1 MSSMSDEKE
10 TLRFTATL
18 TRAPDSASTFIS
30 VPFDI
35 LTVWGTHARVAVKG
49 TLNGIAFR
57 GSIMPYGGVHYLGIR
72 RDLREAI
79 GIKAGDVVEV
89 ELSVDNDPRVIEV
102 PDDFKQALEANPAA
116 KVRWMKLSYSHQ
128 REHIESIESAVK
140 PETRIKRLNDSILR
154 LLGKKK

>member
-1 MSSMSDEKE
+1 MSDEKE

-57 GSIMPYGGVHYLGIR
+57 GSIMPYGGVH
-72 RDLREAI
+72 
-79 GIKAGDVVEV
+79 
-89 ELSVDNDPRVIEV
+89 
-102 PDDFKQALEANPAA
+102 
-116 KVRWMKLSYSHQ
+116 
-128 REHIESIESAVK
+128 
-140 PETRIKRLNDSILR
+140 
-154 LLGKKK
+154 